1 MYRCES
7 WTIKKAEHWG
17 LMVLNCGAGEE
28 FWESLGQQGN
38 QTCQSLRKPTLNI
51 YWNDWCWSWIRI
63 DAEYPLEATWCEKPT
78 HWKRPWCWERLR
90 AAGEGGR
97 RGWDGWMALLTRWT
111 WICAN
116 SRSCSASFI
125 AQLVNHLPA
134 IQETLVWSLGWE
146 DPLEKGME
154 THSSILAW
162 RIPWAEERDRLQ
174 SMGS

>member
-1 MYRCES
+1 MGSIPGQGIKRERELSYLVVFERVGWVPCSRIPVFLLLLVPIFLIASQGSSWEEITLSCNTEKVFPIVMYRCES

-63 DAEYPLEATWCEKPT
+63 DAEYPLEATWCDKPT

-90 AAGEGGR
+90 AR
-97 RGWDGWMALLTRWT
+97 
-111 WICAN
+111 
-116 SRSCSASFI
+116 
-125 AQLVNHLPA
+125 
-134 IQETLVWSLGWE
+134 
-146 DPLEKGME
+146 
-154 THSSILAW
+154 
-162 RIPWAEERDRLQ
+162 
-174 SMGS
+174 